1 MRQCDSKL
9 KLLRT
14 AHELIYR
21 QSYGSVGVDQICE
34 RSGVKKGSFY
44 HFFRSKSDLT
54 VAAYQYHWDQIR
66 VRWEAIFSSN
76 LAPLQKIDAY
86 LDFVLEAQRERLEKY
101 GRLLGC
107 PFVSLGSELSTQDEQ
122 IRRMAQE
129 ICDQRC
135 AYLART
141 LSDAMA
147 AGQVAE
153 ADPKLLAYELHS
165 YVMGLVQQ
173 AKIANDLRVLDR
185 LKPGVYRMLRTQQ
198 TMPA

>member
-1 MRQCDSKL
+1 MRQCDSRL

-21 QSYGSVGVDQICE
+21 QSYGSVGVDQICGQ
-34 RSGVKKGSFY
+34 SGVKKGSFY

-54 VAAYQYHWDQIR
+54 VAAYQYHWDQMR
-66 VRWEAIFSSN
+66 VRWEAIFGSK
-76 LAPLQKIDAY
+76 LAPLQKIDVY
-86 LDFVLEAQRERLEKY
+86 LDFVLELQRERLEKY

-107 PFVSLGSELSTQDEQ
+107 PFVSLGSELSTQNEQ
-122 IRRMAQE
+122 IRRMTQG

-135 AYLART
+135 AYLAKT

-147 AGQVAE
+147 AGEVST
-153 ADPKLLAYELHS
+153 ADPEQLAYELHS

-173 AKIANDLRVLDR
+173 AKIANDPRMLDR
-185 LKPGVYRMLRTQQ
+185 LRPGVYRMLRAPQSV
-198 TMPA
+198 PA

>member
-34 RSGVKKGSFY
+34 QSGVKKGSFY

-54 VAAYQYHWDQIR
+54 VAAYQDHWDQMRI
-66 VRWEAIFSSN
+66 RWEAIFSSN

-86 LDFVLEAQRERLEKY
+86 LDFVLETQRQRLEQY

-122 IRRMAQE
+122 IRRMTQE

-165 YVMGLVQQ
+165 YVMGLMQH

-185 LKPGVYRMLRTQQ
+185 LKPGVYRMLRALQIV
-198 TMPA
+198 PA